1 MGLPGAAEDEA
12 QVGFWLFGGYVFVGY
27 PGWACSVDGFRWSFP
42 VHSPFLIF
50 MGPGGGWRI
59 SRTMSLMPHGRIF
72 LAHCRRAVGVSEN
85 WNSQQPQ
92 LGFIRGGFMA
102 IPATVLS
109 LTGKYHTVWRVL
121 FVAVSLAITSGITAA
136 VFLFIPPIRESVRLA
151 LNEGGYIF
159 VWAVIVPSGIFSAI
173 ITVWGIGILW
183 RASDGNAA
191 VED

>member
-1 MGLPGAAEDEA
+1 
-12 QVGFWLFGGYVFVGY
+12 
-27 PGWACSVDGFRWSFP
+27 
-42 VHSPFLIF
+42 
-50 MGPGGGWRI
+50 
-59 SRTMSLMPHGRIF
+59 
-72 LAHCRRAVGVSEN
+72 
-85 WNSQQPQ
+85 
-92 LGFIRGGFMA
+92 MA